1 MLKKESKMALDS
13 LDEALKIRQ
22 KLRDD
27 EDENLTSHI
36 INTHSN
42 KIRIYLELD
51 LVEEANKEYL
61 SCMEEP
67 NIQERL
73 KTSPGANRRIL
84 SDYGDILAR
93 EKKYKEAVEQYQKA
107 LDVRKYVRVEDDR
120 IAASTYRKIAECLA
134 HDNDQRE
141 EALEYYIQSLLVYR
155 ILPRAEKEISQLEAK
170 IEELSTALGY
180 TQVSIEQRI
189 EAQRNVK
196 SFRLDS
202 KIQERED
209 ELIQYFGLA

>member
-1 MLKKESKMALDS
+1 MALDS

-141 EALEYYIQSLLVYR
+141 ESLEYYIQSLLVYR

>member
-1 MLKKESKMALDS
+1 MALDS

-73 KTSPGANRRIL
+73 KSSPGANRRIL

>member
-1 MLKKESKMALDS
+1 
-13 LDEALKIRQ
+13 
-22 KLRDD
+22 
-27 EDENLTSHI
+27 
-36 INTHSN
+36 
-42 KIRIYLELD
+42 
-51 LVEEANKEYL
+51 
-61 SCMEEP
+61 MEEP

>member
-1 MLKKESKMALDS
+1 MALDS

-134 HDNDQRE
+134 HDNDQSE

>member
-1 MLKKESKMALDS
+1 MALDS

-61 SCMEEP
+61 SCMDEP

>member
-1 MLKKESKMALDS
+1 MALDS

>member
-1 MLKKESKMALDS
+1 MALDS

-189 EAQRNVK
+189 EVQRNVK

>member
-1 MLKKESKMALDS
+1 MALDS

-27 EDENLTSHI
+27 EDEYLTSHI

>member
-1 MLKKESKMALDS
+1 MALDS

-180 TQVSIEQRI
+180 TQVSIEQRK

>member
-1 MLKKESKMALDS
+1 MALDS

-180 TQVSIEQRI
+180 TQYRG
-189 EAQRNVK
+189 AK
-196 SFRLDS
+196 
-202 KIQERED
+202 KREIVP
-209 ELIQYFGLA
+209 LGFQNSGTGR

>member
-1 MLKKESKMALDS
+1 MALDS

-27 EDENLTSHI
+27 EVENLTSQI

>member
-1 MLKKESKMALDS
+1 MALDS

-170 IEELSTALGY
+170 IEELSNALGY